1 MTLARPLLFLVALA
15 ATLALVWFFRSVER
29 RARAQALAYSNVAFA
44 LEALRPARW
53 PAALVFA
60 GFVCGCA
67 ALALA
72 LAGPRFVAR
81 VPTAGATV
89 VLCIDTSGSMRAMD
103 LQPTRAAAAKAAAS
117 AFVDAVPAGTRVGI
131 VTFSSGASVVLPPTA
146 DRDAVHDALGRL
158 PAPDGGTAMGDALA
172 LAAQQFPPKGRR
184 IAVLLTDGVNN
195 RGSDPLAVSQ
205 NLGSAGITIETVG
218 VGSSGS
224 GEIIPGT
231 NEEADL
237 DANALSEIAQSGHGR
252 YVEASETGKLR
263 DAFRGIAFETVWE
276 KRRVDG
282 SLPFALGGGALLL
295 LTLLGGFAAGRFP

>member
-1 MTLARPLLFLVALA
+1 MTLARPLLFLAAIASLAALA
-15 ATLALVWFFRSVER
+15 WLFGSVGR

-44 LEALRPARW
+44 LDALRPARW

-60 GFVCGCA
+60 GFVGGGA

-72 LAGPRFVAR
+72 LGGPHFVTR
-81 VPTAGATV
+81 VPTGGGTV

-103 LQPTRAAAAKAAAS
+103 LRPTRADAARTAAL
-117 AFVDAVPAGTRVGI
+117 AFVDAVPLGTRIGV
-131 VTFSSGASVVLPPTA
+131 VTFASSAILRLPPTD
-146 DRDAVHDALGRL
+146 DRDAVRDALGRL

-172 LAAQQFPPKGRR
+172 LAAQALPAKGRR
-184 IAVLLTDGVNN
+184 IVVLLTDGVTN
-195 RGSDPLAVSQ
+195 RGTDPIAVSQ
-205 NLGSAGITIETVG
+205 NMGSAGVKIETVG

-237 DANALSEIAQSGHGR
+237 DENGLREVAQNGNGR
-252 YVEASETGKLR
+252 YVAANEAGKLS
-263 DAFRGIAFETVWE
+263 DAFRGIAFDTVWE
-276 KRRVDG
+276 KKRIDG
-282 SLPFALGGGALLL
+282 SLPFALGGGALLV